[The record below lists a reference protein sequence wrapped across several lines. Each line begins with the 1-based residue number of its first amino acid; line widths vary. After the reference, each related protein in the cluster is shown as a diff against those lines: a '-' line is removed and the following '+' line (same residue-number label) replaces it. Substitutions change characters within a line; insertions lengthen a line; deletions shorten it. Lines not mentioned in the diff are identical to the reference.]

1 MKLFTA
7 SFGGIL
13 AAAAISA
20 ATSVSIMPERYF
32 RIGATSTD
40 NAYVRAD
47 VTPLSPKVAGYI
59 TEVAIRDN
67 QPVRAGDILFRIDD
81 ADYKARVAQSDA
93 ALKAKQAA
101 VANLD
106 SRLDLQKAVIE
117 QAEAALQGANADADR
132 AEKQYQRFERL
143 VKSTAVSQENLDQAQ
158 SDSLRADARV
168 AEAKANLAAAKG
180 QVAVLESQRPQ
191 LLADIS
197 SAGAALKLA
206 RIDLDSTVIRSPAD
220 GWVGERQA
228 RVGQYVR
235 PGSLLIAFV
244 AKGVWVVA
252 NFKETQIPELKVG
265 APVSVAID
273 GVPGAVFAGIIDSL
287 SPASG
292 AQFALLPPDNA
303 TGNFTRIAQRIPVR
317 IALSTDQSGL
327 DQLRAGMS
335 ATVSAQAQGE

>member
-13 AAAAISA
+13 VAAAISA

-32 RIGATSTD
+32 KFGSTSTD

-106 SRLDLQKAVIE
+106 SRLDLQRAVIE
-117 QAEAALQGANADADR
+117 QARAALQGADADADR

-143 VKSTAVSQENLDQAQ
+143 VKSTAVSQESLDQAR
-158 SDSLRADARV
+158 SDSLRADAKV
-168 AEAKANLAAAKG
+168 AEAKANLAAAGG
-180 QVAVLESQRPQ
+180 QIAVLESQRPQ
-191 LLADIS
+191 LLADID
-197 SAGAALKLA
+197 AVAAALKLA
-206 RIDLDSTVIRSPAD
+206 RIELDSTAIRSPAD

-252 NFKETQIPELKVG
+252 NFKETQIPELRVG

-273 GVPGAVFAGIIDSL
+273 SVPGAVFSGIIDSL

-317 IALSTDQSGL
+317 IALSAGQSGL

-335 ATVSAQAQGE
+335 ATVSTDAQSE